1 MADAPARKGFAKPL
15 PASCKTL
22 CRALQGP
29 DPIFAKIG
37 GPAMIRVWEFL
48 TATRGGA
55 RLHWTDW
62 ASYAYLFFG
71 VFLMFF
77 PVIWLVMSSF
87 KTEADL
93 QRYPPTFLPY
103 QQQTLMIDGYD
114 APLPLFEITGG
125 AYEGMILAQVRRVGL
140 QAQMIDP
147 ASPGERLRVGIE
159 DRVPVERF
167 TLATENYTELF
178 ERFSFLL
185 YFWNSTFITVMA
197 TLIMLLTNSMAAFAL
212 SKYDFRG
219 RTAVLL
225 IVIGTLMIPQTV
237 VLVPL
242 FLIVTELGMFNS
254 LWGVIIP
261 GAATPTGVFL
271 LRQYM
276 LTIPDE
282 ILDAARMDKASEW
295 KIYWRIILPLSAPA
309 IAVLAILAIMWRW
322 NDFLWPL
329 IVLTRSE
336 NFTLQLALNSFQ
348 GELQTDWSSLL
359 AMTVLTLLPIALVFM
374 FLQKY
379 IATGIASTGGK

>member
-1 MADAPARKGFAKPL
+1 MSRAFA
-15 PASCKTL
+15 
-22 CRALQGP
+22 
-29 DPIFAKIG
+29 
-37 GPAMIRVWEFL
+37 FL
-48 TATRGGA
+48 TRTRGQG

-62 ASYAYLFFG
+62 ASYSYL
-71 VFLMFF
+71 VLSIFLMFG
-77 PVIWLVMSSF
+77 PVVWLVMSSF

-103 QQQTLMIDGYD
+103 QQETVIVEGFEE
-114 APLPLFEITGG
+114 PLPLFLIT
-125 AYEGMILAQVRRVGL
+125 EGDYAGQTLAQVRRVGL

-147 ASPGERLRVGIE
+147 ANPDERLRVTIDQRE
-159 DRVPVERF
+159 RVERVA
-167 TLATENYTELF
+167 LATENYTQLF
-178 ERFSFLL
+178 ERFNFLL
-185 YFWNSTFITVMA
+185 YFWNSTFITFMSTA
-197 TLIMLLTNSMAAFAL
+197 LMLLVNSMAAFAL
-212 SKYDFRG
+212 SKYEFRG
-219 RTAVLL
+219 RTTVLL
-225 IVIGTLMIPQTV
+225 LVIGTLMIPQTV

-348 GELQTDWSSLL
+348 GELLTDWSSLL
-359 AMTVLTLLPIALVFM
+359 AMTVLTLLPIACVFM